1 MSRRRT
7 RELIPEDENIR
18 GVLKSPK
25 LDFGQYGRQV
35 QVQVLVTHGAYK
47 GTEFRDWFSF
57 SKDSE
62 SGDEY
67 ILTGSALHTALRMV
81 DPKTDEVLDDDDLSD
96 KKYEQWLK
104 ATVKKLDDFEI
115 VGRVGIKVNKNDP
128 SKKRNMLQP
137 GTFAPV
143 PNPDEGFDEIKMEK
157 QAS

>member
-1 MSRRRT
+1 LRS

-35 QVQVLVTHGAYK
+35 QVQVLVTHGEYK

-57 SKDSE
+57 AKDSDGGE
-62 SGDEY
+62 EY
-67 ILTGSALHTALRMV
+67 ILAGSALHTALRIV

-104 ATVKKLDDFEI
+104 ATVKKLDDTEI
-115 VGRVGIKVNKNDP
+115 MGRVGIKVPKNNP
-128 SKKRNMLQP
+128 EKKRNLLQP
-137 GTFAPV
+137 GSFGPV
-143 PNPDEGFDEIKMEK
+143 LDPEEGFDEISMEK